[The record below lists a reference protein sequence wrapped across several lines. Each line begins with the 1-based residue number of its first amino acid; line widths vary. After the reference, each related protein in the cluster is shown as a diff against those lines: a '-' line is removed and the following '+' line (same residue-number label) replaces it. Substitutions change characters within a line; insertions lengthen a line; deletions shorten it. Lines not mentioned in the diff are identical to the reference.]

1 MRSRLI
7 FIDGGR
13 DLWRNLFVYLRLNR
27 NAQGVTYLQIARS
40 YREAGKV
47 KREILFSI
55 GRLDVLQA
63 TGQIDALVKSLSRFA
78 MRQQLIDLSK
88 DVSVSQVYHLGAAH
102 VVSKMMDRLGLK
114 RMLERLA
121 AEHPRMKLPWVAII
135 TGMIVSRFIKPCSKR
150 RLNLEQWE
158 KIYPGI
164 LETDAPPLKS
174 FYRAMD
180 VLWKHRDDVEATL
193 FDRSGQRDLFDQEL
207 DVVFYDLTTLHF
219 ESTNADPDDGELRRF
234 GYSKNHR
241 KDLTQVILGLLVD
254 RDGVPVGYQLF
265 PGNTYEPH
273 SLPVILGKLKTKY
286 HITRVV
292 LVADRGI
299 ITKDN
304 LAELLKAQTEF
315 ILGMKLWSMTAT
327 WQAKVMDKSQY
338 RALNKDGSLLMR
350 EMEYQGS
357 RLIVTWSQER
367 AERDAFVRE
376 EIVKKIREQLTKKNP
391 EPKQFVTH
399 KGYRQ
404 FLQGLNEGTP
414 AVDEQ
419 AIAAARERDGF
430 FGVLTNV
437 AATALRDEEV
447 YDRYKDLWRV
457 EDAFGEIKGPIQTR
471 PMFHWVDPRIQSHVL
486 LCLLAYYV
494 EAVLIRDFR
503 KAKMSFT
510 VGQWFRALN
519 EVYAIPVDVRGTR
532 AWVRNEI
539 KGIAAEGYEHMRLKL
554 PDRVLKIE
562 KLGSE
567 EGVGTRNFVEI
578 PKTAEKINISQN

>member
-1 MRSRLI
+1 M
-7 FIDGGR
+7 FIR
-13 DLWRNLFVYLRLNR
+13 VNR
-27 NAQGVTYLQIARS
+27 NARGTEYLQIVRS
-40 YREAGKV
+40 YRDNGKV
-47 KREILFSI
+47 KQQILFTL
-55 GRLDVLQA
+55 GRLDLLQA
-63 TGQIDALVKSLSRFA
+63 SGEIDGLVKALARFA
-78 MRQQLIDLSK
+78 VKQQLIDLSK
-88 DVSVSQVYHLGAAH
+88 DISVSQVYHLGAAH
-102 VVSKMMDRLGLK
+102 VVSRMLERLGLK
-114 RMLERLA
+114 QMLERLA

-150 RLNLEQWE
+150 RLNLEQWD

-193 FDRSGQRDLFDQEL
+193 FDRGGQRDLFNQEL

-254 RDGVPVGYQLF
+254 REGVPVGYQLF

-273 SLPVILGKLKTKY
+273 SLPVILEKLKIKY

-304 LAELLKAQTEF
+304 LAGLHKARMEF
-315 ILGMKLWSMTAT
+315 ILGMKLWSMTAA
-327 WQAKVMDKSQY
+327 WQAKVMDRSHY

-350 EMEYQGS
+350 EMEYQGN

-376 EIVKKIREQLTKKNP
+376 EIVKKIREQLDKKNP

-404 FLQGLNEGTP
+404 FLKGLNEGTP
-414 AVDEQ
+414 VVDEQ
-419 AIAAARERDGF
+419 AITAARERDGF

-437 AATALRDEEV
+437 AATTLRDEEV
-447 YDRYKDLWRV
+447 YDRYRDLWRV

-486 LCLLAYYV
+486 LCLMAYYV
-494 EAVLIRDFR
+494 EATLIRDLR
-503 KAKMSFT
+503 KAKAPFS

-562 KLGSE
+562 KICPE
-567 EGVGTRNFVEI
+567 EGVVAQNFSEI
-578 PKTAEKINISQN
+578 AKNTEKIYVSQI

>member
-1 MRSRLI
+1 MRSELI
-7 FIDGGR
+7 IIDGGS
-13 DLWRNLFVYLRLNR
+13 DLWRNPCVYLRLNR
-27 NAQGVTYLQIARS
+27 NAQGVAYLQIARS

-47 KREILFSI
+47 KREILFSL

-63 TGQIDALVKSLSRFA
+63 TGQIDTLVKSLSRFA
-78 MRQQLIDLSK
+78 TRQQLIDLSK

-102 VVSKMMDRLGLK
+102 VVSRMMERLGLK

-121 AEHPRMKLPWVAII
+121 AEHPRMKLPWVAIV

-150 RLNLEQWE
+150 RLNLEQWDR
-158 KIYPGI
+158 IYPGI

-180 VLWKHRDDVEATL
+180 VLWEHRDDVEATL
-193 FDRSGQRDLFDQEL
+193 FDRGGQRDLFNQEL

-219 ESTNADPDDGELRRF
+219 ESTNADPADGELRRF

-241 KDLTQVILGLLVD
+241 KDLAQVILGLLVD
-254 RDGVPVGYQLF
+254 REGVPVGYQLF

-273 SLPVILGKLKTKY
+273 SLPAILEKLKTKY
-286 HITRVV
+286 HITRIV

-304 LAELLKAQTEF
+304 LGELRKAQMDF
-315 ILGMKLWSMTAT
+315 ILGMKLWSMTAA
-327 WQAKVMDKSQY
+327 WQAEVMDKNKY
-338 RALNKDGSLLMR
+338 RALSKDGSLLMR

-367 AERDAFVRE
+367 AERDAFIRE
-376 EIVKKIREQLTKKNP
+376 EIVKRIREQLAKKNP

-414 AVDEQ
+414 VVDEQ
-419 AIAAARERDGF
+419 AIAAARKRDGF

-437 AATALRDEEV
+437 AATTLRDEEV
-447 YDRYKDLWRV
+447 YDRYRDLWRV

-503 KAKMSFT
+503 KAKASFT

-554 PDRVLKIE
+554 PDRMLKIE
-562 KLGSE
+562 KISSE
-567 EGVGTRNFVEI
+567 EGVGTQNFVEI
-578 PKTAEKINISQN
+578 PETAEKINTSLN

>member
-1 MRSRLI
+1 M
-7 FIDGGR
+7 FIR
-13 DLWRNLFVYLRLNR
+13 VNR
-27 NAQGVTYLQIARS
+27 NARGTEYLQIVRS
-40 YREAGKV
+40 YRDNGKV
-47 KREILFSI
+47 KQQILFTL
-55 GRLDVLQA
+55 GRLDLLQA
-63 TGQIDALVKSLSRFA
+63 SGEIDGLVKALARFA
-78 MRQQLIDLSK
+78 VKQQLIDLSK
-88 DVSVSQVYHLGAAH
+88 DISVSQVYHLGAAH
-102 VVSKMMDRLGLK
+102 VVSRMLERLGLK
-114 RMLERLA
+114 QMLERLA

-135 TGMIVSRFIKPCSKR
+135 TGMVLSRFIKPCSKR
-150 RLNLEQWE
+150 RLNLEQWD

-193 FDRSGQRDLFDQEL
+193 FDRGGQRDLFNQEL

-254 RDGVPVGYQLF
+254 REGVPVGYQLF

-273 SLPVILGKLKTKY
+273 SLPVILEKLKTKY

-304 LAELLKAQTEF
+304 LAELFKARMEF
-315 ILGMKLWSMTAT
+315 ILGMKLWGMTAA
-327 WQAKVMDKSQY
+327 WQAKVMDRSHY
-338 RALNKDGSLLMR
+338 RTLNKAGSLLMR

-376 EIVKKIREQLTKKNP
+376 EIVKKIREQLDKKNP

-404 FLQGLNEGTP
+404 FLKGLNEGTP
-414 AVDEQ
+414 VIDEQ

-437 AATALRDEEV
+437 AATTLRDEEV
-447 YDRYKDLWRV
+447 YDRYRDLWRV

-494 EAVLIRDFR
+494 EATLIRDLR
-503 KAKMSFT
+503 KAKALFS

-539 KGIAAEGYEHMRLKL
+539 KGIAVEGYEHMRLKL

-562 KLGSE
+562 KICPE
-567 EGVGTRNFVEI
+567 EGVVAQNFSEI
-578 PKTAEKINISQN
+578 EKNH

>member
-1 MRSRLI
+1 M
-7 FIDGGR
+7 FIR
-13 DLWRNLFVYLRLNR
+13 VNR
-27 NAQGVTYLQIARS
+27 NARGTEYLQIVRS
-40 YREAGKV
+40 YRDNGKV
-47 KREILFSI
+47 KQQILFTL
-55 GRLDVLQA
+55 GRLDLLQA
-63 TGQIDALVKSLSRFA
+63 SGEIDGLVKALARFA
-78 MRQQLIDLSK
+78 VKQQLIDLSK
-88 DVSVSQVYHLGAAH
+88 DISVSQVYHLGAAH
-102 VVSKMMDRLGLK
+102 VVSRMLERLGLK
-114 RMLERLA
+114 QMLERLA

-135 TGMIVSRFIKPCSKR
+135 TGMVLSRFIKPCSKR
-150 RLNLEQWE
+150 RLNLEQWD

-193 FDRSGQRDLFDQEL
+193 FDRGGQRDLFNQEL

-254 RDGVPVGYQLF
+254 REGVPVGYQLF

-273 SLPVILGKLKTKY
+273 SLPVILEKLKTKY

-304 LAELLKAQTEF
+304 LAELFKARMEF
-315 ILGMKLWSMTAT
+315 ILGMKLWGMTAA
-327 WQAKVMDKSQY
+327 WQAKVMDRSHY
-338 RALNKDGSLLMR
+338 RTLNKAGSLLMR

-376 EIVKKIREQLTKKNP
+376 EIVKKIREQLDKKNP

-404 FLQGLNEGTP
+404 FLKGLNEGTP
-414 AVDEQ
+414 VIDEQ

-437 AATALRDEEV
+437 AATTLRDEEV
-447 YDRYKDLWRV
+447 YDRYRDLWRV

-494 EAVLIRDFR
+494 EATLIRDLR
-503 KAKMSFT
+503 KAKALFS

-562 KLGSE
+562 KIGSE
-567 EGVGTRNFVEI
+567 EGVGTQTFVAI
-578 PKTAEKINISQN
+578 

>member
-1 MRSRLI
+1 M
-7 FIDGGR
+7 FIR
-13 DLWRNLFVYLRLNR
+13 VNR
-27 NAQGVTYLQIARS
+27 NARGTEYLQIVRS
-40 YREAGKV
+40 YRDNGKV
-47 KREILFSI
+47 KQQILFTL
-55 GRLDVLQA
+55 GRLDLLQA
-63 TGQIDALVKSLSRFA
+63 SGEIDGLVKALARFA
-78 MRQQLIDLSK
+78 VKQQLIDLSK
-88 DVSVSQVYHLGAAH
+88 DISVSQVYHLGAAH
-102 VVSKMMDRLGLK
+102 VVSRMLERLGLK
-114 RMLERLA
+114 QMLERLA

-135 TGMIVSRFIKPCSKR
+135 TGMVLSRFIKPCSKR
-150 RLNLEQWE
+150 RLNLEQWD

-193 FDRSGQRDLFDQEL
+193 FDRGGQRDLFNQEL

-254 RDGVPVGYQLF
+254 REGVPVGYQLF

-273 SLPVILGKLKTKY
+273 SLPVILEKLKTKY

-304 LAELLKAQTEF
+304 LAELFKARMEF
-315 ILGMKLWSMTAT
+315 ILGMKLWGMTAA
-327 WQAKVMDKSQY
+327 WQAKVMDRSHY
-338 RALNKDGSLLMR
+338 RTLNKAGSLLMR

-376 EIVKKIREQLTKKNP
+376 EIVKKIREQLDKKNP

-404 FLQGLNEGTP
+404 FLKGLNEGTP
-414 AVDEQ
+414 VIDEQ

-437 AATALRDEEV
+437 AATTLRDEEV
-447 YDRYKDLWRV
+447 YDRYRDLWRV

-494 EAVLIRDFR
+494 EATLIRDLR
-503 KAKMSFT
+503 KAKALFS

-539 KGIAAEGYEHMRLKL
+539 KGIAVEGYEHMRLKL

-562 KLGSE
+562 KICPE
-567 EGVGTRNFVEI
+567 EGVVAQNLIVSHNRTRLTQPRN
-578 PKTAEKINISQN
+578 

>member
-1 MRSRLI
+1 M
-7 FIDGGR
+7 FIR
-13 DLWRNLFVYLRLNR
+13 VNR
-27 NAQGVTYLQIARS
+27 NARGTEYLQIVRS
-40 YREAGKV
+40 YRDNGKV
-47 KREILFSI
+47 KQQILFTL
-55 GRLDVLQA
+55 GRLDLLQA
-63 TGQIDALVKSLSRFA
+63 SGEIDGLVKALARFA
-78 MRQQLIDLSK
+78 VKQQLIDLSK
-88 DVSVSQVYHLGAAH
+88 DISVSQVYHLGAAH
-102 VVSKMMDRLGLK
+102 VVSRMLERLGLK
-114 RMLERLA
+114 QMLERLA

-150 RLNLEQWE
+150 RLNLEQWD

-193 FDRSGQRDLFDQEL
+193 FDRGGQRDLFNQEL

-254 RDGVPVGYQLF
+254 REGVPVGYQLF

-273 SLPVILGKLKTKY
+273 SLPVILEKLKIKY

-304 LAELLKAQTEF
+304 LAELHKARMEF
-315 ILGMKLWSMTAT
+315 ILGMKLWSMTAA
-327 WQAKVMDKSQY
+327 WQAKVMDRSHY

-350 EMEYQGS
+350 EMEYQGN

-376 EIVKKIREQLTKKNP
+376 EIVKKIREQLDKKNP
-391 EPKQFVTH
+391 KPKQFVTH

-404 FLQGLNEGTP
+404 FLKGLNEGTP
-414 AVDEQ
+414 VVDEQ
-419 AIAAARERDGF
+419 AITAARERDGF

-437 AATALRDEEV
+437 AATTLRDEEV
-447 YDRYKDLWRV
+447 YDRYRDLWRV

-486 LCLLAYYV
+486 LCLMAYYV
-494 EAVLIRDFR
+494 EATLIRDLR
-503 KAKMSFT
+503 KAKAPFS

-539 KGIAAEGYEHMRLKL
+539 KGISAEGYEHMRLKL

-562 KLGSE
+562 KICPE
-567 EGVGTRNFVEI
+567 EGVVAQNFSEI
-578 PKTAEKINISQN
+578 AKNTEKIYVSQI

>member
-1 MRSRLI
+1 M
-7 FIDGGR
+7 FIR
-13 DLWRNLFVYLRLNR
+13 VNR
-27 NAQGVTYLQIARS
+27 NARGTEYLQIVRS
-40 YREAGKV
+40 YRDNGKV
-47 KREILFSI
+47 KQQILFTL
-55 GRLDVLQA
+55 GRLDLLQA
-63 TGQIDALVKSLSRFA
+63 TGQIDGLVKSLARFA
-78 MRQQLIDLSK
+78 VKQQLIDLSK

-102 VVSKMMDRLGLK
+102 VVSKMLERLGLK

-150 RLNLEQWE
+150 RLNLEQWD

-193 FDRSGQRDLFDQEL
+193 FDRSGQRDLFNQEL

-219 ESTNADPDDGELRRF
+219 ESTNADPEDGELRRF

-254 RDGVPVGYQLF
+254 REGVPVGYQLF

-273 SLPVILGKLKTKY
+273 SLPAILEKLKTKY

-299 ITKDN
+299 ITKNN
-304 LAELLKAQTEF
+304 LAGLLKARMEF
-315 ILGMKLWSMTAT
+315 ILGMKLWSMTAV

-338 RALNKDGSLLMR
+338 RVLNKSGTLLMR

-367 AERDAFVRE
+367 AERDAFIRE
-376 EIVKKIREQLTKKNP
+376 EIVKKIREQLADKNP

-414 AVDEQ
+414 VIDEQ
-419 AIAAARERDGF
+419 AVAAARERDGF

-437 AATALRDEEV
+437 PATTLRDEEV
-447 YDRYKDLWRV
+447 YDRYRDLWRV

-471 PMFHWVDPRIQSHVL
+471 PVFHWVDPRIQSHVL

-494 EAVLIRDFR
+494 EAVLIRDLR
-503 KAKMSFT
+503 KAKASFT
-510 VGQWFRALN
+510 VGQWFRQLN

-539 KGIAAEGYEHMRLKL
+539 KAIAAEGYEHMRLKL

-562 KLGSE
+562 KNRPEESVVAQNLG
-567 EGVGTRNFVEI
+567 EI
-578 PKTAEKINISQN
+578 SKTAEKINTSQI